1 MKIKA
6 NEFTLKGKTVIIL
19 GGSSGLGF
27 ATAQAAAYDGAKV
40 VIVSG
45 NENRINEALKSLP
58 ENCKG
63 FAVDL
68 SKEENIKQF
77 FNSVESFDHLVYT
90 AGENL
95 VLNTIDETDLDDARQ
110 FFTLRY
116 WGAFAA
122 VKYAAKK
129 IKAGGSINL
138 TGGIASPRP
147 SAGWGVAASIC
158 GAMEG
163 FTRAM
168 AVELAPVR
176 VNLVS
181 PGVVKTNL
189 WNSMSDEDR
198 NNLYV
203 GVGERL
209 PVKRVGEAGDI
220 AQAFLYTMKQQYGT
234 GQVFVV
240 DGGSVLV

>member
-1 MKIKA
+1 
-6 NEFTLKGKTVIIL
+6 
-19 GGSSGLGF
+19 
-27 ATAQAAAYDGAKV
+27 
-40 VIVSG
+40 
-45 NENRINEALKSLP
+45 
-58 ENCKG
+58 
-63 FAVDL
+63 
-68 SKEENIKQF
+68 
-77 FNSVESFDHLVYT
+77 
-90 AGENL
+90 
-95 VLNTIDETDLDDARQ
+95 LNTINETELDDARQ

-122 VKYAAKK
+122 VKYAATK
-129 IKAGGSINL
+129 IKTGGSINL

-147 SAGWGVAASIC
+147 DAGWAVAASIC

-189 WNSMSDEDR
+189 WNSMSDKDR

-203 GVGERL
+203 GVGDSL
-209 PVKRVGEAGDI
+209 PVKRVGEANDI

-234 GQVFVV
+234 GQVIVV

>member
-6 NEFTLKGKTVIIL
+6 NEFTLEGKTVIIL

-27 ATAQAAAYDGAKV
+27 ATAQAAAQDGAKV

-45 NENRINEALKSLP
+45 NQSRIDEALKSLP
-58 ENCKG
+58 ENCSG
-63 FAVDL
+63 HAVDL
-68 SKEENIKQF
+68 SQEENIKQF
-77 FNSVESFDHLVYT
+77 FNSVDAFDHLVYT

-95 VLNTIDETDLDDARQ
+95 TLHNINETNIEEART
-110 FFTLRY
+110 FFNLRY
-116 WGAFAA
+116 WGAFTA

-129 IKAGGSINL
+129 IKSGGSINL
-138 TGGIASPRP
+138 TGGTASPRP
-147 SAGWGVAASIC
+147 GAGWGIAASIC
-158 GAMEG
+158 AAMEG

-176 VNLVS
+176 VNLVA

-189 WNSMSDEDR
+189 WNSMSEEDR
-198 NNLYV
+198 NNLYTS
-203 GVGERL
+203 VGESL
-209 PVKRVGEAGDI
+209 PVKRVGEASDI

-234 GQVFVV
+234 GQVIYV
-240 DGGSVLV
+240 DGGSLLV

>member
-6 NEFTLKGKTVIIL
+6 NEFTLEGKTVMIL

-45 NENRINEALKSLP
+45 NQSRIDEALKSLP
-58 ENCKG
+58 ENCSG
-63 FAVDL
+63 HAVDL
-68 SKEENIKQF
+68 GKEENIKDF
-77 FNSVESFDHLVYT
+77 FDSVETFDHLVYT

-95 VLNTIDETDLDDARQ
+95 ILNTINETEINDARQ

-147 SAGWGVAASIC
+147 GSGWAVAASIC

-203 GVGERL
+203 GVGESL
-209 PVKRVGEAGDI
+209 PVKRVGEASDI

-234 GQVFVV
+234 GQVIVV